1 MRLRNIKGAKKKL
14 RDHPDDV
21 VSDPSSKQ
29 GKWQDVFGNNHP
41 IHLEI
46 GCGKGQFIVAMANDH
61 PEVNFLALEKY
72 DSVLLRVLE
81 KQLEETLPNLKLIRV
96 DARHIRSFFSDGEID
111 GVYLNFSDPWPK
123 HRHAKRRLTHMGY
136 LKRYREIIKNGGF
149 IRQRTDQFSL
159 FEFSIDQFIRCPWL
173 EIEALSLDLHR
184 DKDINH
190 TTEFEDKF
198 IQEGKRIFY
207 AALTVIKGVKS
218 HEKNL

>member
-14 RDHPDDV
+14 REHSDHV
-21 VSDPSSKQ
+21 VSDPASKQ
-29 GKWQDVFGNNHP
+29 GKWQEVFGNDQP
-41 IHLEI
+41 IRLEI
-46 GCGKGQFIVAMANDH
+46 GCGKGQFVVAMANDH

-81 KQLEETLPNLKLIRV
+81 KQLEERLPNLKLIRA
-96 DARHIRSFFSDGEID
+96 DARHITSFFSDDEID

-123 HRHAKRRLTHMGY
+123 RRHAKRRLTHMHY
-136 LKRYREIIKNGGF
+136 LQRYRGIIKNGGF

-159 FEFSIDQFIRCPWL
+159 FEFSINQFIRCPWL
-173 EIEALSLDLHR
+173 KIEALSLDLHQ
-184 DKDINH
+184 DDNANH

-207 AALTVIKGVKS
+207 AALTITKGVKP